1 MNTFQQKIQHSNQKN
16 VSHPTTLTLC
26 KNLENIGLVVMP
38 LQNNNMKWNPNN
50 YTAIKKGFA
59 NLVSSTPL
67 MKRSVVWLDFEG
79 IMIDTL
85 LTRESVTSEI
95 VARTQENFS
104 DFDLTY
110 KETLFK
116 DGTRYLR
123 MCLMVQSILVG

>member
-1 MNTFQQKIQHSNQKN
+1 
-16 VSHPTTLTLC
+16 
-26 KNLENIGLVVMP
+26 MP

-50 YTAIKKGFA
+50 YTAIKKGFS